1 MGPDG
6 ASHRPYHAARGGIT
20 MSFWRQRE
28 ESLDGEIEDYL
39 DRETQDKIAAGMSPQ
54 DARNAARRK
63 LGPALRVK
71 EETRAAW
78 GWSWLERAW
87 QDLRYGCRMLA
98 KSPGFTLVAVISIA
112 LGVGANCA
120 MFSVADMILLRP
132 LPVPQ
137 PGDVLTV
144 GSAYSL
150 GPIGG
155 VTSSYPDYVSLRDS
169 NRSFDGL
176 TAFTFVPMRF
186 SVSAGALPQLKMGAV
201 VTGDFFHVLKVEPAL
216 GRAFRPDEDS
226 VPRRNAVVV
235 LSHDAWTQQFASDPE
250 ILGRRVLLNGI
261 EFEVIGVAP
270 EGFTGVEPFVRPAF
284 YVPVMMYS
292 QFSAVPRVLETRDFR
307 SFTVKGRL
315 RPGVKLAQAQAE
327 LSAIGA
333 NLAQAYPETN
343 KNRRLMARTEF
354 QYRNDEDP
362 TELPLIAMLLTLA
375 GAVLLVACANVAGL
389 LTSRAPVRAKE
400 MALRLA
406 IGAGRT
412 RLIRQLFTESILL
425 AVAGGLLGLAIG
437 YLGILAF
444 QQLRLPTD
452 LVTFPPIA
460 LDHRALAFSLAVAAL
475 SVILF
480 GLMPAIR
487 TARADLTGAIKSG
500 DSAVGN
506 RRRAWGRSL
515 LVTGQVAVTLLLLT
529 TATLIY
535 RSFRA
540 ALNKGTGSRTDHM
553 VMMSF
558 DPSLLRYDG
567 AQSNRFYDQ
576 LVEQAGLVSGVKSAT
591 LASSV
596 PLKNQQ
602 NATAILPEGYSFP
615 PGQDSALI
623 FTNRVDE
630 HFFDTMGIE
639 ILKGRGF
646 QKTDTA
652 DAPRVAV
659 VNQLFAEHY
668 WPGQDPIGKRLRL
681 NDAQGAWAQVVGV
694 AKTGKYLFIS
704 ERPTEFLYLARRQS
718 PWMNMTLL
726 VESAG
731 DAASLVTPLREMVR
745 ALDSNQ
751 PIYDVLTME
760 QLYDMRAVRIVD
772 MIVGT
777 VGAMGTMGLVLALVG
792 LYGLVAYAVNRRTKE
807 FGIRMAIGANA
818 GSVLGMVMRQ
828 GAWLALSGLAIGVVL
843 CIPAGRLL
851 KGVFALGIGGMD
863 FVTVLL
869 VASALL
875 AVTLFAA
882 YIPARRAARVDP
894 IKALRYE

>member
-1 MGPDG
+1 
-6 ASHRPYHAARGGIT
+6 
-20 MSFWRQRE
+20 MSFWRRRE
-28 ESLDGEIEDYL
+28 ESLDSELADYL
-39 DRETQDKIAAGMSPQ
+39 ERETEDKIAAGMAPE
-54 DARNAARRK
+54 DAHYAARRK
-63 LGPALRVK
+63 LGPALHVK
-71 EETRAAW
+71 EETRATW

-87 QDLRYGCRMLA
+87 QDLRYGSRMLS

-132 LPVPQ
+132 LPVPK
-137 PGDVLTV
+137 PGEVLTV

-155 VTSSYPDYVSLRDS
+155 VTSSYPDYVSIRNR

-176 TAFTFVPMRF
+176 TAFKFLPMRF
-186 SVSAGALPQLKMGAV
+186 SVKAGALPQLKMGAV
-201 VTGDFFHVLKVEPAL
+201 VTGDFFHVLRVEPAL
-216 GRAFRPDEDS
+216 GRAFRPDEDR
-226 VPRRNAVVV
+226 VPGRNAVVV
-235 LSHDAWTQQFASDPE
+235 LSHDAWKQQFASDPA
-250 ILGRRVLLNGI
+250 ILGRKVQLNGI
-261 EFEVIGVAP
+261 DFEVIGVAP
-270 EGFTGVEPFVRPAF
+270 EGFTGIEPFVRPAF
-284 YVPVMMYS
+284 YVPIMMFS
-292 QFSAVPRVLETRDFR
+292 QFSAVPGALEMRDLR
-307 SFTVKGRL
+307 DFTVKGRL

-412 RLIRQLFTESILL
+412 RLIRQLFTESVLL
-425 AVAGGLLGLAIG
+425 AVVGGLLGLAVG

-460 LDHRALAFSLAVAAL
+460 LDRRAMVFSLFMAAL

-487 TARADLTGAIKSG
+487 TVRADLTGAIKSG
-500 DSAVGN
+500 DSAAGS
-506 RRRAWGRSL
+506 RRRTWGRSL

-535 RSFRA
+535 RTFHA
-540 ALNKGTGSRTDHM
+540 VLNKGTGSRTDHM
-553 VMMSF
+553 VMMTF
-558 DPSLLRYDG
+558 DPSLLRYDDTR
-567 AQSNRFYDQ
+567 ANRFYDR
-576 LVEQAGLVSGVKSAT
+576 LIEEAGLVSGVKSAT

-602 NATAILPEGYSFP
+602 NATAIFPEGYRFP

-630 HFFDTMGIE
+630 NFFETMGIE
-639 ILKGRGF
+639 IVKGRGF
-646 QKTDTA
+646 RKTDTA

-659 VNQLFAEHY
+659 VNQLLAEHY

-681 NDAQGAWAQVVGV
+681 NDAKGGWAQVVGV
-694 AKTGKYLFIS
+694 AKNGKYLFIA
-704 ERPTEFLYLARRQS
+704 EPPTEFLYLDRRQT
-718 PWMNMTLL
+718 PWMDMTLL
-726 VESAG
+726 VESVG
-731 DAASLVTPLREMVR
+731 DAASLVAPLREMVR

-760 QLYDMRAVRIVD
+760 QLYDMRAVRIGD

-777 VGAMGTMGLVLALVG
+777 VGAMGAMGLVLALVG

-807 FGIRMAIGANA
+807 FGIRMAIGASA
-818 GSVLGMVMRQ
+818 RSVLGMVMRQ
-828 GAWLALSGLAIGVVL
+828 GAWLALSGLAVGVAL
-843 CIPAGRLL
+843 SFPAGALL
-851 KGVFALGIGGMD
+851 KGVFALGLGGMD
-863 FVTVLL
+863 FMAVLS
-869 VASALL
+869 VALALL